1 MTWSRPPRVYSR
13 RMSSRCWTHLS
24 RWIWS
29 ERAWMPPPTQTRS
42 SCDGGGGCCWSCWC
56 CCCERGIVAQEQQD
70 AEARGCAVHK
80 VDPSLWSGVRCA
92 AARCRKRVGLRSV
105 VRSERG
111 CVCGGAVCVEER
123 KRTFPLSTA
132 SPRKLRMRLSP
143 RQKETKASVACVRCS
158 LGLAGASHHPSFGVW
173 PAPEA
178 SSLLK
183 YSPSDHPKG
192 LKPPPN
198 SQNTPPWYPN
208 PHPSTTIHAHQ
219 PRHLP

>member
-1 MTWSRPPRVYSR
+1 MQKRVDVRCIRLTLPSGPGYGVQR
-13 RMSSRCWTHLS
+13 RG
-24 RWIWS
+24 
-29 ERAWMPPPTQTRS
+29 A
-42 SCDGGGGCCWSCWC
+42 
-56 CCCERGIVAQEQQD
+56 ERGLGCGAWFVQ
-70 AEARGCAVHK
+70 RGGVCAVVLCAWK
-80 VDPSLWSGVRCA
+80 RESALSPSL
-92 AARCRKRVGLRSV
+92 LR
-105 VRSERG
+105 
-111 CVCGGAVCVEER
+111 
-123 KRTFPLSTA
+123 LL
-132 SPRKLRMRLSP
+132 RKLRMRLSP

-183 YSPSDHPKG
+183 YPPSDHPKG